1 MKLSFIPEG
10 KYYTNVIAI
19 YGGFELKEI
28 IKNVGGKWD
37 AENKK
42 WEIRIEKAADFIV
55 MLEDYLQS
63 RNKNAE
69 QIIKNIKDR
78 YALFIRNMADELSG
92 YTILVNTQNTNE
104 YKTLYNETVY
114 TTHFAYV
121 KPSLSR
127 FIFSEIL
134 KANTV
139 LESPKFIEHFSNFNK
154 DDFFIKKIVYR
165 QNQERL
171 SLKVV

>member
-69 QIIKNIKDR
+69 QIIKI
-78 YALFIRNMADELSG
+78 
-92 YTILVNTQNTNE
+92 
-104 YKTLYNETVY
+104 
-114 TTHFAYV
+114 
-121 KPSLSR
+121 
-127 FIFSEIL
+127 
-134 KANTV
+134 
-139 LESPKFIEHFSNFNK
+139 
-154 DDFFIKKIVYR
+154 
-165 QNQERL
+165 
-171 SLKVV
+171 